1 MLGCF
6 SEMISCVPCS
16 QARRAQMLR
25 TQVRPGRQTRRAA
38 LLGGGGLSKDPVPV
52 VPQQGGN
59 SGGSQ
64 EQPKVL
70 QLHLHPEWSGGH
82 SGEFRKRGD
91 GVGVGIFLGS
101 QLMCDGLSHEGNLLP
116 SFAHSRVP
124 FSAICTR
131 CPHQPSHHFIK
142 SDLRCST
149 ASSPEET
156 TSEEFTVQHSCLT
169 FITYAYTT
177 MLLVSIL

>member
-1 MLGCF
+1 
-6 SEMISCVPCS
+6 
-16 QARRAQMLR
+16 MLR
-25 TQVRPGRQTRRAA
+25 TQVRPSRQTRRAA
-38 LLGGGGLSKDPVPV
+38 LLGGWGLPKVPVPV

-59 SGGSQ
+59 PGGSK

-70 QLHLHPEWSGGH
+70 QLHLHPERRDGH

-124 FSAICTR
+124 FSAICTL
-131 CPHQPSHHFIK
+131 CPHQPSHHFLK
-142 SDLRCST
+142 SDLRCSK
-149 ASSPEET
+149 ASSPWGDNLWRVYCV
-156 TSEEFTVQHSCLT
+156 SFKICKSLVQHFCLT
-169 FITYAYTT
+169 FIIYAYTK
-177 MLLVSIL
+177 MLLG